1 MSEAP
6 HEPEHSR
13 KGWRGDWRGDLLR
26 IAGVASVVVILLVL
40 TYYGQNFL
48 KFLGPPQNCWEY
60 KEVEGKL
67 YKVNPCTGQF
77 QLVGDAPAP
86 DAAR

>member
-1 MSEAP
+1 MSGDP
-6 HEPEHSR
+6 PEPERRR

-26 IAGVASVVVILLVL
+26 IAGVVSVVAILLVL
-40 TYYGQNFL
+40 TYYGQYFL

-77 QLVGDAPAP
+77 QLVGDAPPA
-86 DAAR
+86 DAGK